1 MTPKEL
7 ELRLIEWGALA
18 KYEESKREG
27 ATDFHVLQR
36 ARDFAPGTRE
46 KAAAQLVGR
55 DGGERRRH
63 MARDLGD
70 CGVRIVPQAY
80 VDPVAGK
87 ATHKATPSE
96 RAGDSIPPRLK
107 AVHDA
112 ALALYRADT
121 LAGLALRQ
129 EYCAYGSQG
138 TKAYRVSEAIGKK
151 VGIRVY
157 REALARGLGWVHAR
171 IEGQAEAA

>member
-1 MTPKEL
+1 MTPKEV

-18 KYEESKREG
+18 KYEEAKEDAG
-27 ATDFHVLQR
+27 NDFHVLQR

-55 DGGERRRH
+55 DGGERRRL
-63 MARDLGD
+63 MARDLKG
-70 CGVRIVPQAY
+70 CGIRVVPKSY
-80 VDPVAGK
+80 VDPVPGK
-87 ATHKATPSE
+87 TTRKPGPRE
-96 RAGDSIPPRLK
+96 RIGDSIPERLK
-107 AVHDA
+107 AVHHA
-112 ALALYRADT
+112 ALELYRADPV
-121 LAGLALRQ
+121 AGIVLRQ

-157 REALARGLGWVHAR
+157 RETLARALGWMHAKLSDH
-171 IEGQAEAA
+171 AEAA